1 MAWIKRNLGLVIG
14 GVVALAL
21 LGVGG
26 WYLYAKMQEDQTV
39 TADLDQAASSFK
51 EIVNRPVHPG
61 NDKVN
66 NIQLA
71 KDEHK
76 KMEDLLEAM
85 RDRIAGPPL
94 PKDLNNKEFRALL
107 DNTIVEM
114 RRDAEKRGITL
125 PNQGQDYWFTFQSQK
140 TAVEFKNLET
150 LTYELLD
157 IKTIV
162 DILYNSKVHD
172 LIGLKRVQANSDEN
186 GADFLTDKRITTN
199 DVAIITPYEVTF
211 QGFSAELGR
220 VMEGLI
226 KAKRCFIVK
235 NIGVDKAPSTTPS
248 STPRTPV
255 PQTMPYGNPYGN
267 RYAGGMGMNPY
278 ARGMMSQPAAPAP
291 QPVTPRNNVI
301 LDENKLRI
309 TLAIDSVRIKPK
321 EEKKKE
327 QKPQQLTQAPAV
339 TPAPAGQ

>member
-1 MAWIKRNLGLVIG
+1 
-14 GVVALAL
+14 
-21 LGVGG
+21 
-26 WYLYAKMQEDQTV
+26 
-39 TADLDQAASSFK
+39 
-51 EIVNRPVHPG
+51 
-61 NDKVN
+61 
-66 NIQLA
+66 LA

-76 KMEDLLEAM
+76 KMEDLLQTM

-114 RRDAEKRGITL
+114 RRDADKRGITL

-186 GADFLTDKRITTN
+186 GADFLMDKRITTN
-199 DVAIITPYEVTF
+199 DVAIISPYEVTF

-248 STPRTPV
+248 STPRTPAPPV
-255 PQTMPYGNPYGN
+255 MPYGGSPYGGMS
-267 RYAGGMGMNPY
+267 RGGYYGGGGY
-278 ARGMMSQPAAPAP
+278 GRGMMPQPAAPAA
-291 QPVTPRNNVI
+291 QPLTPRNNVI

-327 QKPQQLTQAPAV
+327 QKPQQLTQAPAA